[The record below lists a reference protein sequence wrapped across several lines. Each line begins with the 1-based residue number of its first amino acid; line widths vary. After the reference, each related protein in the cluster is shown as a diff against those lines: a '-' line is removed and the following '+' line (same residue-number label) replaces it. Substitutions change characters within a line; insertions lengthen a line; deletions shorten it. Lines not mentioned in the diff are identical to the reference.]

1 MLHLTEGEYIQH
13 HLEHWQLNLQNLT
26 LTHGQSGFWF
36 LNLDTLIVSIL
47 CGLFFIV
54 LFGAVAR
61 RAVVGVPGKLQ
72 GAIEMLLEYLDNIVQ
87 DTFKGKSKLIG
98 PLALTI
104 FVWVFIMNFMDL
116 LPVDLFT
123 AITSLFGVHD
133 FRAVPTDDPYMTFA
147 LSITVFLLIV
157 YYNFKGKGV
166 IVVTRELLTHPFGK
180 WLFPLNILFRLLE
193 EIVKPVSLSLRL
205 YGNLFAGEL
214 IFILIALLPSWKLWH
229 LGLAAGLVL
238 GFIWSMFHLLIILIQ
253 AFIFMMLTIVYL
265 SMAKVEIHYY
275 CRGISAFAGTGA
287 IRAVPLLVINTGEK
301 LW

>member
-1 MLHLTEGEYIQH
+1 MSVLYPTEGEYIQH
-13 HLEHWQLNLQNLT
+13 HLEHWQLNLQNFT
-26 LTHGQSGFWF
+26 LTHGQTGFWF
-36 LNLDTLIVSIL
+36 LNLDTFIVSIL
-47 CGLFFIV
+47 CGLLFVI
-54 LFGAVAR
+54 LFGVVAC

-72 GAIEMLLEYLDNIVQ
+72 AAIEMILEYLNNIVQ
-87 DTFKGKSKLIG
+87 ETFKAESKLIG

-116 LPVDLFT
+116 LPVDLFP

-157 YYNFKGKGV
+157 YYNFSGKGV
-166 IVVTRELLTHPFGK
+166 VGFTREFLTHPFGK

-193 EIVKPVSLSLRL
+193 EVVKPVSLSLRL

-214 IFILIALLPSWKLWH
+214 IFILIALLPMWQFWH
-229 LGLAAGLVL
+229 LGYAAGLIL
-238 GFIWSMFHLLIILIQ
+238 GFVWSMFHLLIILIQ

-265 SMAKVEIHYY
+265 SMAKTEIH
-275 CRGISAFAGTGA
+275 
-287 IRAVPLLVINTGEK
+287 
-301 LW
+301 